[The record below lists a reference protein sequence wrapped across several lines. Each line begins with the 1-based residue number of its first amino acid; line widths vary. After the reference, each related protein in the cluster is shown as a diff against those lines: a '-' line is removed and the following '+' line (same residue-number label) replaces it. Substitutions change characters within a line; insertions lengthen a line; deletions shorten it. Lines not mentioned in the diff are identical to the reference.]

1 MVLST
6 DPDTMKGEEGMEQM
20 ARIFPLWPRSMFS
33 ISELAA
39 LHTQRVAESEYDHA
53 HCVKEF
59 ATIPATGVPPCA
71 FQLSKSSYVSE

>member
-6 DPDTMKGEEGMEQM
+6 DPDTMKGEEGMEQR

-33 ISELAA
+33 ISELPA

-53 HCVKEF
+53 H
-59 ATIPATGVPPCA
+59 
-71 FQLSKSSYVSE
+71 